1 MTFYAPRN
9 EVVGGYTGFTMSLRL
24 YTNHMSYD
32 NLNCVSENLLKF
44 YLLFTGEER
53 RIPFI
58 FDDFHFCRSRVIIH
72 PLIERGLYCNHLV
85 CPSVCPSVQTFVT
98 DISASIGRNDFIPPL
113 IERGLYCNQLV
124 CSSVCPSIH
133 TFVTDI
139 SAATGR
145 NDLYLICGFGM
156 VTCTVSPLSRFTA
169 QLLPVY
175 RVTYN
180 FSCLP

>member
-9 EVVGGYTGFTMSLRL
+9 EVVGGYTGFTMSVRL

-44 YLLFTGEER
+44 YLLFTGKER

-72 PLIERGLYCNHLV
+72 
-85 CPSVCPSVQTFVT
+85 
-98 DISASIGRNDFIPPL
+98 PL